1 MKKIFSI
8 VLMTAIFMTCF
19 SAMPAYAQDS
29 YVMKVVADGITT
41 YYDDFGE
48 GWVFAVETSEETP
61 TVVTLYQDWYAGDT
75 NSNGVID
82 SDETPGYFKYYNKDG
97 KEFGTINGALTTGT
111 NIVSLKYRS
120 HYATH
125 PNKKERNV
133 WRDTLNGEFANM
145 KYRQRDCFL
154 CRFVL

>member
-1 MKKIFSI
+1 MKKILSI

-61 TVVTLYQDWYAGDT
+61 TVVTLYRDWYAGDT

-82 SDETPGYFKYYNKDG
+82 SGETPGYFKYYNKDG
-97 KEFGTINGALTTGT
+97 DEVGTIDGALTAGKNTPTGIFET
-111 NIVSLKYRS
+111 RS
-120 HYATH
+120 DH
-125 PNKKERNV
+125 PN
-133 WRDTLNGEFANM
+133 
-145 KYRQRDCFL
+145 
-154 CRFVL
+154 